1 MPEISTGLSSTNH
14 EVDTISKQSLSTSA
28 LISSPWY
35 LGGHE
40 MLKHS
45 FLHFLVRSSTQKV
58 VRKFQQE
65 VQFGFILKVI
75 HHMNSLCSELIAG

>member
-45 FLHFLVRSSTQKV
+45 FLHFLVRYTTQKV
-58 VRKFQQE
+58 VGKFPQRGSIWIYFEGDSSHEFTLQ
-65 VQFGFILKVI
+65 
-75 HHMNSLCSELIAG
+75 